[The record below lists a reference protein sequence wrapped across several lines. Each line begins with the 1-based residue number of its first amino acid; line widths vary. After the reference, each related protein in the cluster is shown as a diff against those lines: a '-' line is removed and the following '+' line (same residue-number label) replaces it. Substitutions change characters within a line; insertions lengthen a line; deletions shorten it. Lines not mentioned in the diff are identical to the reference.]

1 MPRRGRLAFLL
12 LDADAIR
19 GLLTAIELKDAA
31 TAAHTWRVTL
41 YARALA
47 ESRGIAGD
55 WLRRLTV
62 GAALHDVGKIDIDDA
77 VLRKADRLNEDEFEA
92 IREHPLLGHDRLRS
106 MGLTDEDILGMVR
119 SHHERWDG
127 GGYPDG
133 LEGEAIPM
141 GARFLAVIDVFDAMT
156 SVRPYR
162 DEVGEPAAERALEV
176 IRAGRGDVFCPE
188 CVDAFEDLY
197 RSGGVNWILHYYNDG
212 EQSVS
217 FESIEHLDDAIR
229 GLAP

>member
-1 MPRRGRLAFLL
+1 L

-55 WLRRLTV
+55 RLRRVTV
-62 GAALHDVGKIDIDDA
+62 GRRG
-77 VLRKADRLNEDEFEA
+77 
-92 IREHPLLGHDRLRS
+92 LGHDRLRS
-106 MGLTDEDILGMVR
+106 MGLADEDILGMVR

-133 LEGEAIPM
+133 LAGEAIPM

-162 DEVGEPAAERALEV
+162 DEVGEPAAKRALEM

>member
-1 MPRRGRLAFLL
+1 MIDP
-12 LDADAIR
+12 DAIR

-41 YARALA
+41 YARSLA
-47 ESRGIAGD
+47 ESRGISGD
-55 WLRRLTV
+55 LLRRLTV

-92 IREHPLLGHDRLRS
+92 IRAHTVLGHGRLQS
-106 MGLTDEDILGMVR
+106 MGMIDDEILGMVR

-127 GGYPDG
+127 AGYPDG
-133 LEGEAIPM
+133 LAGEAIPM

-162 DEVGEPAAERALEV
+162 EEVGEPAAERALCL
-176 IRAGRGDVFCPE
+176 IREGRGTTFCPE

-212 EQSVS
+212 EQTIG
-217 FESIEHLDDAIR
+217 FESIEHLDEAIR
-229 GLAP
+229 GLAPSE

>member
-1 MPRRGRLAFLL
+1 MIEPDILRALL
-12 LDADAIR
+12 K
-19 GLLTAIELKDAA
+19 AIELKDAA

-47 ESRGIAGD
+47 ESKGVAGD
-55 WLRRLTV
+55 RLRRITI

-77 VLRKADRLNEDEFEA
+77 VLRKADRLNEDEFDA
-92 IREHPLLGHDRLRS
+92 IRAHPVLGHDRLAS
-106 MGLTDEDILGMVR
+106 MGIADAEILGMVR
-119 SHHERWDG
+119 HHHERWDG

-133 LEGEAIPM
+133 LAGEAIPVA
-141 GARFLAVIDVFDAMT
+141 ARFLAVVDVFDAMT

-162 DEVGEPAAERALEV
+162 DQVGEPAAERALGV
-176 IRAGRGDVFCPE
+176 IRGGLGTVFCGE

-197 RSGGVNWILHYYNDG
+197 RSGGVSWILHYYNDG
-212 EQSVS
+212 DQTVS

>member
-1 MPRRGRLAFLL
+1 MIDP
-12 LDADAIR
+12 DAIR

-47 ESRGIAGD
+47 ESRGILGD
-55 WLRRLTV
+55 RLRRVTL

-77 VLRKADRLNEDEFEA
+77 VLRKAGRLNEDEFEV
-92 IREHPLLGHDRLRS
+92 IRSHPVRGHDRLRS
-106 MGLTDEDILGMVR
+106 MGLVDPDILGMVR

-133 LEGEAIPM
+133 ITGDAIPV
-141 GARFLAVIDVFDAMT
+141 GARFLAVIDVFDALT

-162 DEVGEPAAERALEV
+162 DQVGDEAAERALRA
-176 IRAGRGDVFCPE
+176 IREGRGSAFCPE
-188 CVDAFEDLY
+188 CVDAFEELY
-197 RSGGVNWILHYYNDG
+197 RSGAATWILHYFNDG
-212 EQSVS
+212 EQTVAFS
-217 FESIEHLDDAIR
+217 SIEHLDEALR
-229 GLAP
+229 ALAPPRHGP